1 MRLSLIIL
9 FLFNFNLLADEAEI
23 IRNIPIIGKVLQDCD
38 TPREPY
44 NYKAYEAQ
52 QIRLEEDRKAIR
64 LNKQE
69 SARILQDS
77 VKYYSYND
85 TDRDGYLDI
94 TEVKQGTSPTDPMS
108 RPFGSQELL
117 NNFYKNK

>member
-1 MRLSLIIL
+1 MRLSLLIL
-9 FLFNFNLLADEAEI
+9 ILINSNLLADETEI
-23 IRNIPIIGKVLQDCD
+23 IKNIPIIGKILEDLH

-44 NYKAYEAQ
+44 SYKAYEAEQ
-52 QIRLEEDRKAIR
+52 ARLEEDRKAVR

-69 SARILQDS
+69 SARILEDS

-108 RPFGSQELL
+108 RPFTSAELL